1 VPLEHGDRAAVQLLV
16 EAYWKNYALAAGDRQ
31 QRLEAE
37 DWFWAWEDV
46 DTAAREPSPQTF
58 DLLLALA
65 NAAPDDKALAYLGAG
80 ALEDLINWHGIE
92 FVDQIEQCARRDRA
106 FREALANVRLSNNI
120 PAIVRD
126 RLAIFIRS
134 AGEAGR

>member
-1 VPLEHGDRAAVQLLV
+1 MPPLSGSTFRGRPAQPGTRS
-16 EAYWKNYALAAGDRQ
+16 YTLAGGDRQ

-46 DTAAREPSPQTF
+46 DTAVREPSLQTF

-80 ALEDLINWHGIE
+80 PFEDLINWHGIQ
-92 FVDQIEQCARRDRA
+92 FVDQIELCARRNQP
-106 FREALANVRLSNNI
+106 FREALANVRLSSNV

-126 RLAIFIRS
+126 RLAVFIPS
-134 AGEAGR
+134 AADPGR

>member
-1 VPLEHGDRAAVQLLV
+1 VPLEHDDRAAVQHLV
-16 EAYWKNYALAAGDRQ
+16 EAYWKNYTLTAGDRQ
-31 QRLEAE
+31 LRLDAE

-46 DTAAREPSPQTF
+46 DTAVREPSPQTL

-80 ALEDLINWHGIE
+80 PFEDLINWNGIE
-92 FVDQIEQCARRDRA
+92 FVDQIEQCARRDPA
-106 FREALANVRLSNNI
+106 FREALANVRLSSNI

-126 RLAIFIRS
+126 RLAVFIRS